1 MQKANLVNHNH
12 FVSHDAA
19 MLNLPFYQ
27 PVHLAQIEALE
38 AWCQQQYKT
47 LQKLAQYDSAEQ
59 GKRLIQLL
67 GQAGWLQH
75 LIGQPKEYPADAR
88 SLCLCRQTLAY
99 FDDLLDFAYSIQS
112 LSGSIIQRFG
122 NEAQRQHYLPG
133 LASGERIAAFAL
145 SELQAGSD
153 VSAIALKAEQ
163 QGESYILNGEK
174 AWIAQGDISDFCV
187 VIARTDEGPGA
198 LGLSAFIVNT
208 CLPGIS
214 SSAIGAIAPRS
225 WAHLHF
231 DNVQVSSEAILGIP
245 GQGFIVALEILDR
258 FRMTVAGA
266 AIGFARRAADV
277 ALRHAADRKIYQGRL
292 LDLQLIKAMLAKM
305 EIKLS
310 ASALLTARAAWML
323 DQGHPFAKHSAIAK
337 YFATENACE
346 IVDDAVQILGATG
359 VVANSQ
365 LERLYRQIRP
375 LRIYEGSSETL
386 LMNIASAL
394 DAYRLQEREDL

>member
-1 MQKANLVNHNH
+1 MNHNH
-12 FVSHDAA
+12 LVSHDAA

-27 PVHLAQIEALE
+27 PAHLAQIEALDT
-38 AWCQQQYKT
+38 WCQQQHGT

-67 GQAGWLQH
+67 GQAGWLRH
-75 LIGQPKEYPADAR
+75 LTGQTREYPADAR

-112 LSGSIIQRFG
+112 LSSSVIQRFG
-122 NEAQRQHYLPG
+122 NEAQHQQYLPS

-153 VSAIALKAEQ
+153 VSAVALKAEW

-208 CLPGIS
+208 HLPGIS
-214 SSAIGAIAPRS
+214 SNSIGAIAPRS
-225 WAHLHF
+225 WAHLRF
-231 DNVQVSSEAILGIP
+231 NNVQVSPEAILGKP

-277 ALRHAADRKIYQGRL
+277 ALHHAAERKIYQGRL
-292 LDLQLIKAMLAKM
+292 LNLQLIKAMLAKM

-310 ASALLTARAAWML
+310 ASTLLTAHAAWML
-323 DQGHPFAKHSAIAK
+323 DQGYPFAKYSSIAK

-346 IVDDAVQILGATG
+346 IVDNAVQILGAAG
-359 VVANSQ
+359 VMADSQ

-375 LRIYEGSSETL
+375 LRIYEGSSEIL
-386 LMNIASAL
+386 LMNIASTL
-394 DAYRLQEREDL
+394 DAYRLKGREDL